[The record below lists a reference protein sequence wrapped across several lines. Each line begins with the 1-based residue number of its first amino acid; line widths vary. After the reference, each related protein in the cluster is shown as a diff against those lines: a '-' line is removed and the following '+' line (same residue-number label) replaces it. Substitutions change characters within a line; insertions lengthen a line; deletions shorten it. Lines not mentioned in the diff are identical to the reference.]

1 MPWKDRYTI
10 SDEVSIADSDVAW
23 PDGKRCCVLITVD
36 LSVASGSA
44 GIQASDLA
52 SPTAQFAAH
61 DGLTNILDTLGHHGL
76 RATFAVPAV
85 MARIFGQRLREI
97 ANAGHEIAAEGLRH
111 EDVSTLSR
119 NDESARLAVT
129 TQILTEVMGERPTG
143 WFSLPRQDD
152 PFAGGTIG
160 PHTIELLID
169 AGYEYFGNGLA
180 DDVPHYWVN
189 DFTSRRSILTLPY
202 YYHFD
207 DQFFLLFPRRGTGLE
222 NADMLSRN
230 WHAEFDAQFKRG
242 RCFQMTLHPQGSG
255 WANRLQLLQSF
266 LSHMRTFPGLWNPTG
281 TECAH
286 HWRTILPEPS
296 LEASIWKDYPG
307 SLS

>member
-1 MPWKDRYTI
+1 MPWKDHYTI
-10 SDEVSIADSDVAW
+10 SDEVSIADSDVGW

-36 LSVASGSA
+36 LSVASGPA

-52 SPTAQFAAH
+52 SPVAQFAAH
-61 DGLTNILDTLGHHGL
+61 DGLTNILNALHHHGL
-76 RATFAVPAV
+76 HATFAVPAV
-85 MARIFGQRLREI
+85 MARIYGDRLREI
-97 ANAGHEIAAEGLRH
+97 AKAGHEIAAEGLWH

-119 NDESARLAVT
+119 DDELERLTLT
-129 TQILTEVMGERPTG
+129 TQILTEVTGKRPSG

-160 PHTIELLID
+160 PHTIDLLID

-180 DDVPHYWVN
+180 DDAPHYWVN
-189 DFTSRRSILTLPY
+189 DFTSRRSMLTLPY

-230 WHAEFDAQFKRG
+230 WHAEFDAQYKRG
-242 RCFQMTLHPQGSG
+242 RCFHMTLHPQGSG
-255 WANRLQLLQSF
+255 WANRLQLLQAF
-266 LSHMRTFPGLWNPTG
+266 LSHMRIFPGLWNPTG
-281 TECAH
+281 GECAR
-286 HWRTILPEPS
+286 HWRTILPEPR
-296 LEASIWKDYPG
+296 LEASIWEDYPG

>member
-10 SDEVSIADSDVAW
+10 SDEVSIADSDVGW
-23 PDGKRCCVLITVD
+23 PDGRRCCVLITVD
-36 LSVASGSA
+36 LSVASGPA
-44 GIQASDLA
+44 GIQPSDLA
-52 SPTAQFAAH
+52 SPAARFAAH
-61 DGLTNILDTLGHHGL
+61 DGLTNILEALGHHGL
-76 RATFAVPAV
+76 HATFAVPAV
-85 MARIFGQRLREI
+85 MARIYGQRLHEI
-97 ANAGHEIAAEGLRH
+97 TSAGHEIAAEGLRH

-119 NDESARLAVT
+119 NDEWERLTVT
-129 TQILTEVMGERPTG
+129 TQILTEVMGKRPTG

-160 PHTIELLID
+160 PHTIDLLID

-180 DDVPHYWVN
+180 DDAPHYWVN

-230 WHAEFDAQFKRG
+230 WHAEFDAQYKRG

-281 TECAH
+281 TECAR
-286 HWRTILPEPS
+286 HWRTILAEPR
-296 LEASIWKDYPG
+296 LEASIWEDYPG